1 MVNEKKVQKAH
12 FDKLSRD
19 DEDKTKILAGHVTYT
34 IKQLEE
40 EMIDPKSEVGKKLRD
55 MESELEKY

>member
-1 MVNEKKVQKAH
+1 MDKKKIQ
-12 FDKLSRD
+12 FDKLSID
-19 DEDKTKILAGHVTYT
+19 DEDKTKIYAGHMTYT
-34 IKQLEE
+34 IKQLED